1 MMLSRHSVFSIT
13 AKYTSPNS
21 FDCLPELLDAS
32 ALILNMAGV
41 TCSGAQCEKVPIYS
55 PIPRNWEITVLQHMC
70 MFVWTM
76 YKVHRLVNFKFQ
88 KLKLNG

>member
-70 MFVWTM
+70 M
-76 YKVHRLVNFKFQ
+76 RLVNFKFQ